1 MLSFLVLLLY
11 PSLSLV
17 EVPASDGNGSDTLT
31 VISIAPVLGDVIT
44 ADERTRFRLFPSIEH
59 FESAVVLQSPSY
71 QYFVR
76 ITRLAPEGVL
86 PDTLIP
92 YSGEFLSMYGERSQY
107 FDQALKGEYVMGTDT
122 LFVRYRTGRPPYRG
136 NRPVEPVL
144 SAANAPELA
153 PADTEEVLVPFLP
166 SKGIERF
173 DAEGDVK
180 TQLFS
185 RFAGF
190 QDASLFRTGDSAYV
204 LEVRRRIDGELRR
217 SRRPLTEAEL
227 SALRQRV
234 SAAIDLRD
242 PFSGID
248 QSGRSTFLGTAYSL
262 SLGLYGWGVP
272 VLANMKGSAAVGT
285 YLLINAGT
293 ILLANGAT
301 ESMEISQG
309 MADMTAYGT
318 GLGIL
323 HANMLTILFDEN
335 ASFKAH
341 VAASMAGS
349 LVEGIAAYQISKG
362 WKPREGA
369 IDMLTTTTTVGVMYG
384 YGTVVL
390 MGQTTPKGIAAS
402 VLAGSLAG
410 AGIGAGMMGRPEYT
424 TGNMGVI
431 RGGFMLGVYI
441 PATVLIAANV
451 DDDKAVVGTLMA
463 GGVLGSVLG
472 NGLIQG
478 KRFTSQEGVL
488 IVSGVLGG
496 GLLAA
501 SVPVLAGADTKVS
514 VVASGLGAAFGS
526 GMMYSRYADVAA
538 QRGSASGAWQFGP
551 AVLLA
556 HAAMDRYGAPAPQVM
571 PALRLTMTF

>member
-1 MLSFLVLLLY
+1 MLTLLLLSLL
-11 PSLSLV
+11 PSLPTLEPPS
-17 EVPASDGNGSDTLT
+17 SNGSGPDTLT
-31 VISIAPVLGDVIT
+31 VVSIAPVLGDVIT

-59 FESAVVLQSPSY
+59 FESAVILQSTTY
-71 QYFVR
+71 HYFVR
-76 ITRLAPEGVL
+76 ITRLAPDGVL

-92 YSGEFLSMYGERSQY
+92 YSGEFLSMYGERSQH
-107 FDQALKGEYVMGTDT
+107 FDQALKGEYVTGTDT
-122 LFVRYRTGRPPYRG
+122 LFLRFRTGKPPYRG
-136 NRPVEPVL
+136 LRPAEPAP
-144 SAANAPELA
+144 SAANAPDLM
-153 PADTEEVLVPFLP
+153 PADSEEVQVPFLP

-185 RFAGF
+185 RYPGF
-190 QDASLFRTGDSAYV
+190 QDASLFRMGDSTYV
-204 LEVRRRIDGELRR
+204 LEVRRRFDGELRR
-217 SRRPLTEAEL
+217 SRRLLSEAEL
-227 SALRQRV
+227 AALRRRV
-234 SAAIDLRD
+234 TAAIDLHD
-242 PFSGID
+242 PFSSLD

-262 SLGLYGWGVP
+262 SIGLYGWGVP

-285 YLLINAGT
+285 YLLINAAT
-293 ILLANGAT
+293 ILMANGAT

-341 VAASMAGS
+341 VGASMAGS
-349 LVEGIAAYQISKG
+349 LIEGIAAYQLSKV
-362 WKPREGA
+362 WKPRDGA
-369 IDMLTTTTTVGVMYG
+369 IDMLATTTTVGVLYG
-384 YGTVVL
+384 YGTLVL
-390 MGQTTPKGIAAS
+390 LDQTTSKGTAAS
-402 VLAGSLAG
+402 VLAGSVVG
-410 AGIGAGMMGRPEYT
+410 AVIGANMMGRPEYT
-424 TGNMGVI
+424 PGNMGVI
-431 RGGFMLGVYI
+431 RGGFLLGVYI
-441 PATVLIAANV
+441 PATVLIAASV
-451 DDDKAVVGTLMA
+451 ADDKAVVGTLMA
-463 GGVLGSVLG
+463 GGVVGSLFG
-472 NGLIQG
+472 NSLIQG

-514 VVASGLGAAFGS
+514 VVASGLGAAFGY